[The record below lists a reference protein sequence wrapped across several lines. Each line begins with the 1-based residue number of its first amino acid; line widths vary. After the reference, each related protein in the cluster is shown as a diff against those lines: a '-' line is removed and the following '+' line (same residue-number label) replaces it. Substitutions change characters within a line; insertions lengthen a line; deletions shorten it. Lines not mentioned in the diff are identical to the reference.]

1 MASVDEHMADSSG
14 SELRRPIRKE
24 ILDLFWEIAEH
35 QDRRRLEAVKGIIGE
50 LKKTQDEHSAS
61 GKSVPPYS
69 PEVGYA
75 LSRLVHGL
83 ASSRKAARQG
93 FSTALCE
100 LLRQVPAIPVED
112 ALQLIK
118 KDLQVVREER
128 GAMFGELFGY
138 LAVVQSGR
146 LADCP
151 AETVVSVFKSL
162 HSLRTHKPYLQHIGV
177 QAIAQMFEQVSE
189 ETFTQHLYPL
199 LRDELQKGWNTCTP
213 ETLFL
218 LLKVQQNFP
227 GVLDKTFLKKHWGH
241 KDIFRKENLE
251 ALGQVI
257 MASATAHPNTHGVC
271 VLILTSVCKDKVY
284 FPVFWDKIVDK
295 ILCSATHERKLL
307 AFKFLEHALPL
318 LDAKQISRAISPSLL
333 KMLINN
339 LVYSDSFHSAAA
351 KQLCQYLARFVKSC
365 SEADR
370 QLAVLMALLHKP
382 GTIHFDS
389 VTKTQTVASIV
400 GGLNAEAILRYTTW
414 LKKVFLTGTD
424 SDEEF
429 KEGSIE
435 SHRRWA
441 SNQLVHV
448 VKNPALTRTEQWL
461 LDTTKFLFLHAFFKI
476 RKPIAG
482 DTVCERSPAFELSQE
497 SCKLA
502 AQHFNSVLSTLGTMP
517 SFKQEGAKHTL
528 PGTRS
533 NSDFWV
539 YSLVQFADSLLND
552 QDHFE
557 PLIQFP
563 EDMMESWNE
572 MLRNVEAMRKKT
584 AKGCKVSESF
594 QLLTLNLGIQMFT
607 DAEQVEEVLSELQT
621 CYEKATEK
629 RRKSLKKEACCS
641 SGSCGPTTASKKG
654 EEDEPHWVEVV
665 VEILLSLLSRPSHLL
680 RTVVD
685 NVFRVV
691 CPQLTRKGLQLIVDV
706 LEAGSNDDEE
716 GHVKVDDFDED
727 EDEEDEE
734 EGDAE
739 KKELKLNGDLGS
751 EDESDSDD
759 DEEEEEEEEVHD
771 VDEEFKAKIKEAL
784 GKAAVPHDDDD
795 DDASSTASNQSDLSD
810 STMMKLDES
819 LSKIF
824 RTHEK
829 SAKATKKEAKRLM
842 TDFKQRVTDLL
853 DIFLRKQQ
861 SNPLVLELLEPL
873 LRIVRDS
880 LRKSEE
886 HSLAEKVAGLYR
898 NKLCKIKDYPVLE
911 KPESEGLH
919 AVLSNIVQVAYM
931 APSVYLVSLVSAGCV
946 FLLRVLRG
954 KTSLAEPSPVKTR
967 SKRKKEKQAE
977 DKTSEDPD
985 LKTGHID
992 VQKVVELYRSAL
1004 ENFMTRRDSHIH
1016 AVLFEDLVQHFPVL
1030 GWQLAQPLTGYIT
1043 TGVQIYRRTQ
1053 ACHLLLRL
1061 MNTHKKP
1068 SDPQVWAT
1076 FVSGLSEKV
1085 GEVLHGVSQGVTEAK
1100 PKFLQEVLRT
1110 LQALIKAVEGDCKM
1124 LNDQLV
1130 DAVEHFSQQE
1140 VATRSSVITGLC
1152 KNCLKLMGHS
1162 TNLPTGKKA
1171 KKRKTSSN
1179 TEAPEEQSEE
1189 TPSKKTKNSKQ
1200 MEAIAPAKANLSIT
1214 ANNNGHEETEAM
1226 KPKKPKRIHD
1236 QLDNKSKESNKIAQQ
1251 TLAVSKTGQVLE
1263 SKASKK
1269 KQKFTKVKKKPQ
1281 SVSGN

>member
-14 SELRRPIRKE
+14 SKLHRPIRKE
-24 ILDLFWEIAEH
+24 VLDLFWEIAEH
-35 QDRRRLEAVKGIIGE
+35 QDRRRLDAVKGIVAE
-50 LKKTQDEHSAS
+50 LKKTQDEHKAT
-61 GKSVPPYS
+61 GKPVHPYS
-69 PEVGYA
+69 PEIGYA
-75 LSRLVHGL
+75 LTRLVHGL

-100 LLRQVPAIPVED
+100 LLHEVPVIPLED
-112 ALQLIK
+112 VLQLIQ
-118 KDLQVVREER
+118 KDLQVAREER

-151 AETVVSVFKSL
+151 AETVVSVFTSL
-162 HSLRTHKPYLQHIGV
+162 HSLRNHKPYLQHIGV
-177 QAIAQMFEQVSE
+177 QAIAQMFEQLTE
-189 ETFTQHLYPL
+189 ETFTAHLFPL
-199 LRDELQKGWNTCTP
+199 IRDELQKGWNTCTP

-218 LLKVQQNFP
+218 LLKVQENFP
-227 GVLDKTFLKKHWGH
+227 GVVDKTFLKKHWGH
-241 KDIFRKENLE
+241 RDIFRKENLE

-257 MASATAHPNTHGVC
+257 MASATAHPNFHAVC
-271 VLILTSVCKDKVY
+271 VLILTSVCKDKVH
-284 FPVFWDKIVDK
+284 FPVFWDKVVNNT
-295 ILCSATHERKLL
+295 LCTASHERKLL

-318 LDAKQISRAISPSLL
+318 LDAGQISQAMSPSLL

-339 LVYSDSFHSAAA
+339 LVYPDSFHSAAA

-370 QLAVLMALLHKP
+370 QLAVLMSLLHKP

-400 GGLNAEAILRYTTW
+400 GGLNAEAVLRYTEW
-414 LKKVFLTGTD
+414 LKKMFLTGTD
-424 SDEEF
+424 SDEEI

-448 VKNPALTRTEQWL
+448 VKNPSLVRTEQWL

-482 DTVCERSPAFELSQE
+482 DAVCDKSPAFELSPE
-497 SCKLA
+497 SSKLA

-517 SFKQEGAKHTL
+517 SFKQEGAKHSL

-533 NSDFWV
+533 NGDFWV
-539 YSLVQFADSLLND
+539 YSLVQFANSLLSD
-552 QDHFE
+552 QDRFQ
-557 PLIQFP
+557 PLVQFP
-563 EDMMESWNE
+563 EELMGSWSE
-572 MLRNVEAMRKKT
+572 MLSNVEAMRKKA

-607 DAEQVEEVLSELQT
+607 DADQVEEVLAELQT

-629 RRKSLKKEACCS
+629 RRKSL
-641 SGSCGPTTASKKG
+641 KKG

-685 NVFRVV
+685 NVFRVI
-691 CPQLTRKGLQLIVDV
+691 CPQLTRKGLQLILDV
-706 LEAGSNDDEE
+706 LDPGREEEGE
-716 GHVKVDDFDED
+716 GHVMVEDFDED
-727 EDEEDEE
+727 EEEMGDEEDEE
-734 EGDAE
+734 LGEGE
-739 KKELKLNGDLGS
+739 KKELKPNGDLGS
-751 EDESDSDD
+751 EEESDSD
-759 DEEEEEEEEVHD
+759 DEEEEEEGPN

-784 GKAAVPHDDDD
+784 GKAAAPHDDDD
-795 DDASSTASNQSDLSD
+795 DDASSTASDESDLSD
-810 STMMKLDES
+810 SAMMKLDES

-824 RTHEK
+824 RAQRK

-853 DIFLRKQQ
+853 DIFLRKQP
-861 SNPLVLELLEPL
+861 SNPLVLELVEPL
-873 LRIVRDS
+873 LRIVQDS

-898 NKLCKIKDYPVLE
+898 NKLCKIKEYPVLE
-911 KPESEGLH
+911 RPESEGLH

-931 APSVYLVSLVSAGCV
+931 APSVYLVSLVSAGCL

-954 KTSLAEPSPVKTR
+954 KTSPAEPSPVKTR
-967 SKRKKEKQAE
+967 AKRKKEKQTE
-977 DKTSEDPD
+977 DKTSGSEDPD

-992 VQKVVELYRSAL
+992 VQKVVDLYSSAL
-1004 ENFMTRRDSHIH
+1004 QNFMTRRDSHIH

-1030 GWQLAQPLTGYIT
+1030 GWQLAEPLTGYIT
-1043 TGVQIYRRTQ
+1043 SGVQIYRRTQ

-1061 MNTHKKP
+1061 MNTHQKP
-1068 SDPQVWAT
+1068 SDPRLWAT

-1110 LQALIKAVEGDCKM
+1110 LQALIKAVEGDYKM

-1171 KKRKTSSN
+1171 KKRKSSDRQ
-1179 TEAPEEQSEE
+1179 APEDQPEE

-1200 MEAIAPAKANLSIT
+1200 RAEANLSVT
-1214 ANNNGHEETEAM
+1214 VNNNGHGHADAM
-1226 KPKKPKRIHD
+1226 KQKKHKRKHD
-1236 QLDNKSKESNKIAQQ
+1236 QSNKETKEANKTVQQ
-1251 TLAVSKTGQVLE
+1251 NLTSSNVGQNLE
-1263 SKASKK
+1263 NKASKK
-1269 KQKFTKVKKKPQ
+1269 KQKFTKVRNKPQ
-1281 SVSGN
+1281 SVTGN

>member
-1 MASVDEHMADSSG
+1 MATVDEHMADSAG
-14 SELRRPIRKE
+14 IELRRPIRKE
-24 ILDLFWEIAEH
+24 ILDLFWEVAEH
-35 QDRRRLEAVKGIIGE
+35 QDKRRLDAVKRLIGE
-50 LKKTQDEHSAS
+50 LKKTQDEYNAS
-61 GKSVPPYS
+61 GENVPPYS
-69 PEVGYA
+69 PEIGYA
-75 LSRLVHGL
+75 LNRLVHGL
-83 ASSRKAARQG
+83 ASSRKVARQG

-100 LLRQVPAIPVED
+100 LLHEVPAIPVED
-112 ALQLIK
+112 VLQLIK
-118 KDLQVVREER
+118 KELQVAREER

-146 LADCP
+146 LTDSP
-151 AETVVSVFKSL
+151 SETVVSVFKSL
-162 HSLRTHKPYLQHIGV
+162 HGLRKHKPYLQHIGA
-177 QAIAQMFEQVSE
+177 QAIAQMFQQLSE
-189 ETFTQHLYPL
+189 ETFTQHLYPHI
-199 LRDELQKGWNTCTP
+199 REELQNGWSTCAP

-227 GVLDKTFLKKHWGH
+227 GVVDKTFLKKHWGH
-241 KDIFRKENLE
+241 KEIFRKENLE
-251 ALGQVI
+251 SLGQVI
-257 MASATAHPNTHGVC
+257 MASATAHPNTHAVC
-271 VLILTSVCKDKVY
+271 VLILTRICKDKVH

-295 ILCSATHERKLL
+295 TLCSASHERKLL

-318 LDAKQISRAISPSLL
+318 LDAEHISQAMSPSLL

-339 LVYSDSFHSAAA
+339 LVYPNSFHSAAA

-382 GTIHFDS
+382 STIHFDS

-400 GGLNAEAILRYTTW
+400 GGLNAEAVLRYTAW

-424 SDEEF
+424 SDEEV

-448 VKNPALTRTEQWL
+448 VKNPSLTRTEQWL

-476 RKPIAG
+476 KKPIAG
-482 DTVCERSPAFELSQE
+482 DVVCDRSPAFELSQE
-497 SCKLA
+497 SSKLA

-517 SFKQEGAKHTL
+517 SFKQDGPKHAL

-533 NSDFWV
+533 NGDFWV

-552 QDHFE
+552 TDHFE
-557 PLIQFP
+557 PLVQFP
-563 EDMMESWNE
+563 EEMMESWNV

-584 AKGCKVSESF
+584 AKGCNVSESF

-607 DAEQVEEVLSELQT
+607 DADQVEEVLEEIQT

-629 RRKSLKKEACCS
+629 RRKSL
-641 SGSCGPTTASKKG
+641 KKG

-685 NVFRVV
+685 NVFRAV
-691 CPQLTRKGLQLIVDV
+691 CPQLTRKGLQLILDV
-706 LEAGSNDDEE
+706 LGPKTEGDEE
-716 GHVKVDDFDED
+716 GHVMVEDLLTDEE
-727 EDEEDEE
+727 EDGEDAEENEEDEE
-734 EGDAE
+734 
-739 KKELKLNGDLGS
+739 KIKLKPNGDLGS

-759 DEEEEEEEEVHD
+759 DEEEEVQD

-784 GKAAVPHDDDD
+784 GKAAAPHDDNDD
-795 DDASSTASNQSDLSD
+795 NDDLSSTASGESDLSD
-810 STMMKLDES
+810 SAMMKLDES

-824 RTHEK
+824 RTQRK
-829 SAKATKKEAKRLM
+829 STKATKKEAKKLM

-853 DIFLRKQQ
+853 DIFLRKQP
-861 SNPLVLELLEPL
+861 SNPLVLELVEPL
-873 LRIVRDS
+873 LRIVQDS

-886 HSLAEKVAGLYR
+886 HGLAEKVAGLYR
-898 NKLCKIKDYPVLE
+898 NKLCKIKDYPVLG
-911 KPESEGLH
+911 ESDSEELH

-931 APSVYLVSLVSAGCV
+931 APSVYLVSLVSAGCM

-977 DKTSEDPD
+977 DKSTGPEDPA

-992 VQKVVELYRSAL
+992 VQKVVELYKSAL

-1030 GWQLAQPLTGYIT
+1030 GWQLAEQLTAYIT

-1061 MNTHKKP
+1061 MNTHQKP
-1068 SDPQVWAT
+1068 PDSQQWAA

-1130 DAVEHFSQQE
+1130 DAVQHFSQQE

-1162 TNLPTGKKA
+1162 TNLPTGKKG
-1171 KKRKTSSN
+1171 KKRKVSSDRQ
-1179 TEAPEEQSEE
+1179 APEDQSEE

-1200 MEAIAPAKANLSIT
+1200 TSPDEVNLSIT
-1214 ANNNGHEETEAM
+1214 VNNNGHEASDAM
-1226 KPKKPKRIHD
+1226 KQEKHKMK
-1236 QLDNKSKESNKIAQQ
+1236 QNKSDKRNKIA
-1251 TLAVSKTGQVLE
+1251 LENVKSSNVGQVLE
-1263 SKASKK
+1263 NKAAKK
-1269 KQKFTKVKKKPQ
+1269 KQKFTKVRNKPQ
-1281 SVSGN
+1281 SVSQN